1 MALNIKNEEVER
13 LAREVAEVTGETK
26 TEAIRRALAERRE
39 RLGADEGERP
49 AARLRR
55 FLEDELWPV
64 IPERERGRRLTPSE
78 QDEILG
84 YGPEGV

>member
-13 LAREVAEVTGETK
+13 LAREVAEVAGETK

-39 RLGADEGERP
+39 RLGAGEGERP
-49 AARLRR
+49 AARLHR

-64 IPERERGRRLTPSE
+64 VPERERGRRLTPAE
-78 QDEILG
+78 EDELLG

>member
-13 LAREVAEVTGETK
+13 LAREVADVTGETK

-39 RLGADEGERP
+39 GLAAAEGERP

-55 FLEDELWPV
+55 FLEDELWPSV
-64 IPERERGRRLTPSE
+64 PERERGRRLTR
-78 QDEILG
+78 DEEDELLG